1 MGTLVVPLISVVS
14 VGYSSDFTL
23 SCIKCLTFPH
33 LFSAASHCFLK
44 PSHLLWTLGS
54 VFCFSFFFK
63 FRNAC
68 CCQMEGNFPCNYPV
82 QTFTFCDAEDS
93 CNLTWIKQC
102 ILLVYKGHQKKHV
115 MQFLTN
121 KKKQLRR
128 LYYKSVHCIVW
139 GLNPEKHR
147 RELPGSPSRGWV
159 TAVPRTTACWRWHAV
174 FVLLKGSGWF
184 FDSVIDAVLKTAS
197 E

>member
-1 MGTLVVPLISVVS
+1 MSYCGNSGCSSHFCGFCGIQLWSHLVLYQMLYVSTLVQR
-14 VGYSSDFTL
+14 
-23 SCIKCLTFPH
+23 
-33 LFSAASHCFLK
+33 
-44 PSHLLWTLGS
+44 
-54 VFCFSFFFK
+54 CFSLLSKAFTPFVDFRFWFFFFFFFSGTRAVAK
-63 FRNAC
+63 C
-68 CCQMEGNFPCNYPV
+68 NFPCNYPV

-93 CNLTWIKQC
+93 CNLTWIKRC

-139 GLNPEKHR
+139 GLNPEEHR

-159 TAVPRTTACWRWHAV
+159 AAVPRTTACWRWRAV

-184 FDSVIDAVLKTAS
+184 FGSVIDAVLKTAS